1 MIIKPTTGRL
11 QEVFG
16 NYQTVKK
23 LGSGTFGEVYL
34 GVDLVSNR
42 QVAIKLESVKAQFP
56 MLELESQMYGKL
68 RGSAGVPVM
77 KVRVTRHITCLTL
90 IDDSG
95 SVLCATAMFW
105 SFLC

>member
-16 NYQTVKK
+16 DYQTVKK

-42 QVAIKLESVKAQFP
+42 QVAIKLESVKAQVP
-56 MLELESQMYGKL
+56 MLKLESEMYAKL
-68 RGSAGVPVM
+68 RGSTGVPVM
-77 KVRVTRHITCLTL
+77 KVWLTFHIALPDPYAL
-90 IDDSG
+90 
-95 SVLCATAMFW
+95 
-105 SFLC
+105 